1 MPGTVDHIAA
11 LPQSQG
17 LQGQVPPT
25 HRRKST
31 SDSVPARLIT
41 MPHSH
46 YVEKA
51 RWALDRTGLPYRE
64 EPHIP
69 LVHRRATRRLGGGSV
84 PVLVHGSF
92 CLTDSTSIMQHADAA
107 CGGGVLYPRN
117 PAERRAV
124 DALVR
129 RFDDELGPHARRW
142 AYAQLLGQPA
152 LLRPM
157 VSRGVPPLERWLLPL
172 VMPVFVHI
180 VRRAFRITPES
191 AARSLDRV
199 HTLFGE
205 VSALLAD
212 GRRFLTGSQF
222 TAADL
227 TFAALAS
234 PVLLPHGTRAPYPV
248 PDAVPAA
255 MRTEVLRLRGTPG
268 GRFALRMFTEER
280 ESSRAAPP
288 SAQPELA
295 STRAPHGSVGL

>member
-1 MPGTVDHIAA
+1 MTESVDHIEAPSSTPGPGDPVSTA
-11 LPQSQG
+11 LQHQPA
-17 LQGQVPPT
+17 
-25 HRRKST
+25 
-31 SDSVPARLIT
+31 SDIVRARLIT

-69 LVHRRATRRLGGGSV
+69 LLHRRATGRHGGGSV
-84 PVLVHGSF
+84 PVLVHGSL
-92 CLTDSTSIMQHADAA
+92 CLTDSTSILQHADGA
-107 CGGGVLYPRN
+107 CGGGVLYPRD
-117 PAERRAV
+117 PAGRQAV

-142 AYAQLLGQPA
+142 AYAQFLGRSE

-157 VSRGVPPLERWLLPL
+157 VSRGVPRLERWLLPL
-172 VMPVFVHI
+172 VMPVFMRLVQ
-180 VRRAFRITPES
+180 RAFRITPAS
-191 AARSLDRV
+191 ATRSLDRV
-199 HTLFGE
+199 QTLFDE
-205 VSALLAD
+205 VGALLAD

-234 PVLLPHGTRAPYPV
+234 PVLLPPGTRAPYPA

-255 MRTEVLRLRGTPG
+255 MRTEVLRLRDTPA
-268 GRFALRMFTEER
+268 GRFALRMFAEER
-280 ESSRAAPP
+280 GSR
-288 SAQPELA
+288 
-295 STRAPHGSVGL
+295 

>member
-1 MPGTVDHIAA
+1 MPGTVDHIEA
-11 LPQSQG
+11 LSSTQG
-17 LQGQVPPT
+17 PWDQVPPV
-25 HRRKST
+25 HRHQPT
-31 SDSVPARLIT
+31 SDMVRARLIT

-69 LVHRRATRRLGGGSV
+69 LLHRRATGRHGGGSV
-84 PVLVHGSF
+84 PVLVHGSI
-92 CLTDSTSIMQHADAA
+92 CLTDSTSIMEHADGA
-107 CGGGVLYPRN
+107 CGGGVLYPRD
-117 PAERRAV
+117 PAGRQAV

-157 VSRGVPPLERWLLPL
+157 VSRGVPRLERWLLPL
-172 VMPVFVHI
+172 VMPVFMRI
-180 VRRAFRITPES
+180 VQRAFRITPAS

-205 VSALLAD
+205 VGALLAD
-212 GRRFLTGSQF
+212 GRRFLTCSQF

-234 PVLLPHGTRAPYPV
+234 PVLLPHGTRAPYPA
-248 PDAVPAA
+248 PEAVPAA
-255 MRTEVLRLRGTPG
+255 MRTEVLRLRDTPG

-280 ESSRAAPP
+280 ASS
-288 SAQPELA
+288 
-295 STRAPHGSVGL
+295 